1 MQQLISF
8 FYRNKNFLFFIFLEG
23 LAFFFTIQSHS
34 FHSSKFV
41 NSANAITGSIYKKV
55 NNFSEFLHLREE
67 NEILAQENVY
77 LRNLLGKEMDLNQH
91 GDSLKTD
98 SIGQNSQKYFYYS
111 AEVIN
116 NEFNRSNNYMTISS
130 GAKSG
135 IAPDMGVINNKGI
148 VGITKSVS
156 DNYATIMSV
165 LNVNAKI
172 NVMISRTEHFGT
184 MSWNTKDYTKVQL
197 QDLPIQAKIRV
208 GDTVVTGGKS
218 VIFPKGIPVGVVHDF
233 VVESNNYTLVNIS
246 LFNDMTSLGYVEV
259 IENFDKEEILNLE
272 ERSMNE

>member
-1 MQQLISF
+1 
-8 FYRNKNFLFFIFLEG
+8 
-23 LAFFFTIQSHS
+23 
-34 FHSSKFV
+34 
-41 NSANAITGSIYKKV
+41 
-55 NNFSEFLHLREE
+55 
-67 NEILAQENVY
+67 
-77 LRNLLGKEMDLNQH
+77 
-91 GDSLKTD
+91 
-98 SIGQNSQKYFYYS
+98 
-111 AEVIN
+111 
-116 NEFNRSNNYMTISS
+116 MTISS
-130 GAKSG
+130 GAKNG

-156 DNYATIMSV
+156 ENYATIMSV

-184 MSWNTKDYTKVQL
+184 LSWNTKDYTKVQL

-246 LFNDMTSLGYVEV
+246 LFNDMTSIGYVEV
-259 IENFDKEEILNLE
+259 IKNFDKEEILNLE
-272 ERSMNE
+272 ERSVNE

>member
-8 FYRNKNFLFFIFLEG
+8 FYRNKNFLFFVFLEG
-23 LAFFFTIQSHS
+23 LAIFFTIQSHS
-34 FHSSKFV
+34 FHTSKFV
-41 NSANAITGSIYKKV
+41 NSANAITGGIYKKV
-55 NNFSEFLHLREE
+55 NSFREFLHLREE

-77 LRNLLGKEMDLNQH
+77 LRNQIGKSIAENLDTESLKK
-91 GDSLKTD
+91 DSLAY
-98 SIGQNSQKYFYYS
+98 GRQKYFYYS

-116 NEFNRSNNYMTISS
+116 NEFNKSNNYITISS
-130 GAKSG
+130 GSKKG

-156 DNYATIMSV
+156 ENYATILSV

-172 NVMISRTEHFGT
+172 NVKIKRTDHFGT
-184 MSWNTKDYTKVQL
+184 LSWNTKDYTKVQL

-218 VIFPKGIPVGVVHDF
+218 VIFPKGIPVGVISDF
-233 VVESNNYTLVNIS
+233 VVESNNYSLVNIS

-259 IENFDKEEILNLE
+259 IKNFDKEEILNLE
-272 ERSMNE
+272 ERSLNE